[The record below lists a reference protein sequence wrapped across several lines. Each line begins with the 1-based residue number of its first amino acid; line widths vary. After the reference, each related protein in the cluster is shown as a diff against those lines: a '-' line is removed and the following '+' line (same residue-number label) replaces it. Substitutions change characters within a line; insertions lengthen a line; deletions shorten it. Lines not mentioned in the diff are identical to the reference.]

1 VSTSLLASIL
11 GIDPSTASRNLAGLE
26 RAGLISRKKGLEDGR
41 QTDVRLTPRGRRM
54 AEEVASDALDALTRL
69 MELVPRQDRPRV
81 TDMLELLARLVDDK
95 RL

>member
-1 VSTSLLASIL
+1 
-11 GIDPSTASRNLAGLE
+11 
-26 RAGLISRKKGLEDGR
+26 
-41 QTDVRLTPRGRRM
+41 
-54 AEEVASDALDALTRL
+54 L

>member
-1 VSTSLLASIL
+1 
-11 GIDPSTASRNLAGLE
+11 
-26 RAGLISRKKGLEDGR
+26 
-41 QTDVRLTPRGRRM
+41 M